1 MLARNRRLIMTVP
14 RQGSE
19 FRGSIM
25 WTRQRKRTRRSRF
38 VLPLLTLACLGYF
51 GFHALHGSFGLYSSE
66 RLAQQKT
73 DLTVQLE
80 KLVRE
85 RQALER
91 QVALLQDNK
100 VERDMLD
107 EQARRALNYTQPRDL
122 TVLHPANLTQ

>member
-1 MLARNRRLIMTVP
+1 
-14 RQGSE
+14 
-19 FRGSIM
+19 M

-66 RLAQQKT
+66 RMEQQKA
-73 DLTVQLE
+73 DLTVDLE
-80 KLVRE
+80 NLTRE
-85 RQALER
+85 RESLER

-122 TVLHPANLTQ
+122 TILRSFNGN

>member
-1 MLARNRRLIMTVP
+1 
-14 RQGSE
+14 
-19 FRGSIM
+19 M

-66 RLAQQKT
+66 RMEQQKA
-73 DLTVQLE
+73 DLGIELE
-80 KLVRE
+80 SLTRQRE
-85 RQALER
+85 SLER

-107 EQARRALNYTQPRDL
+107 EQARRALNYTQPRDITIL
-122 TVLHPANLTQ
+122 RLAAEN